1 MKPRTHKEIQSVDL
15 CREGDFNKKWLP
27 TQVRFEDMSPTGRL
41 QIMRQFDGDIILTC
55 IDDNGHMASVEF
67 TTPIAGGG
75 QSENTWK
82 AIIALFDAMKE
93 DNKRPQIRTFVIEAR
108 T

>member
-15 CREGDFNKKWLP
+15 CREADHRQNLMAV
-27 TQVRFEDMSPTGRL
+27 QVRFEDMSPTGRL

-67 TTPIAGGG
+67 TTPMAGGG

-108 T
+108 S